1 MTNVN
6 AQYRMENERI
16 PVALTDSVG
25 MPLGFIRTDH
35 NSDFEAGQL
44 LERYDRDRSGMM
56 NSSNS
61 IHSSPMFDL
70 NYSILCRIYKQRHT
84 IGNPIRKDACKIL
97 RVNTFQEDKLLVKK
111 ETGLDCDE
119 KKAQVHSEQWELH
132 TLCKDELLLVVS
144 ILLKR

>member
-1 MTNVN
+1 MELLRDYALPFSNDMTNVN

-44 LERYDRDRSGMM
+44 FERYDRDRSGMM

-61 IHSSPMFDL
+61 IHSSPIFDL

-97 RVNTFQEDKLLVKK
+97 RVNEHIPGGQVACK
-111 ETGLDCDE
+111 EGGGIRL
-119 KKAQVHSEQWELH
+119 
-132 TLCKDELLLVVS
+132 
-144 ILLKR
+144 